1 MRGWLLDTNVIAS
14 LAAPT
19 GAPSVKAWAA
29 GEDESRLF
37 LSVITLAEYDKGIH
51 QLPDYDSLRVRYAAN
66 RDAIG
71 ARFAG
76 RVLSLSDSVVR
87 RWGAI
92 AGRIKRD
99 TGHPPS
105 VIDTLLAA
113 TAIEEQL
120 YLVTRNTK
128 DVQYTGAA
136 VFNPWQ
142 DDSSRFPLHASTR
155 HPPSGPRG

>member
-14 LAAPT
+14 LSAPT

-29 GEDESRLF
+29 GQDEARLF
-37 LSVITLAEYDKGIH
+37 LSVLTLAEYDKGIH
-51 QLPDYDSLRVRYAAN
+51 QLPDEDPVRARYAAN
-66 RDAIG
+66 RDAIE
-71 ARFAG
+71 ARFSG
-76 RVLSLSDSVVR
+76 RVLPLSNAVVR

-113 TAIEEQL
+113 TAMEAKL

-128 DVQYTGAA
+128 DVQHAGAA
-136 VFNPWQ
+136 VFNPW
-142 DDSSRFPLHASTR
+142 DHDVASFPLIGSDRPPPTR
-155 HPPSGPRG
+155 HG